1 MVLANWDISGRP
13 REDSPERNYYYL
25 QSATQTR
32 ISLVKGERYIRS
44 VWMAETTCYQNS
56 VLLIYNI
63 LHLFKSISR
72 NFRMYFLSMLR
83 KKSFFYPPIK
93 WKINNIKYNFNCK
106 CIFFD
111 GKQLKQQRKRTVRN
125 NWLRSGTFKLSWYDF
140 LSSCRHRFSAFWLRS
155 KCSIC
160 SYQLNIWYESH
171 VFSSILNW
179 FL

>member
-140 LSSCRHRFSAFWLRS
+140 FSSYRHRFSAFWLRS